1 MRPLVWCITLP
12 FRVPSAPAI
21 SRRRLFDVLR

>member
-12 FRVPSAPAI
+12 SRIPSAPGI
-21 SRRRLFDVLR
+21 SHRGQFDVLR